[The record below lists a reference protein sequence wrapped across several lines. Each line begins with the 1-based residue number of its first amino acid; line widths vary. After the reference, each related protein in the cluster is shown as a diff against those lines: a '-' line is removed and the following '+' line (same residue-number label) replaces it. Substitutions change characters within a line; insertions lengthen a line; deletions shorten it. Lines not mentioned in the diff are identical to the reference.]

1 MYNQSHDIVSYIILT
16 EAPDSCCSK
25 NNDGDVP
32 SPSCIFSF
40 GSFSSVNSSSASA
53 GPEREDLLGCTDP
66 VPVLTDVHATRCSFT
81 AGEECTNEEEVCGS
95 PDVRGLL
102 RITVAGESGEKVL
115 LWNGPRAEVREQGE
129 FDGNSKV
136 VDSDFSISLKKWW
149 WIDGGRGFGSRV
161 CMLLMR
167 RRDFGG
173 ERDAMERQE
182 QNLILMCRYLEM
194 AALSL
199 YFLNLLPLPYLDGME
214 LLRCLVQSRGRLD
227 VEERSGVGGR
237 V

>member
-1 MYNQSHDIVSYIILT
+1 MVPGSTLITRLDDTPLGGAEDVWGWYLGTSPRQPTRGWCIPKASLQ
-16 EAPDSCCSK
+16 APDSCCSK

-115 LWNGPRAEVREQGE
+115 LWNGPRAEVREQV
-129 FDGNSKV
+129 V
-136 VDSDFSISLKKWW
+136 VDRWRARF
-149 WIDGGRGFGSRV
+149 WIPGV
-161 CMLLMR
+161 YAL
-167 RRDFGG
+167 
-173 ERDAMERQE
+173 DAATR
-182 QNLILMCRYLEM
+182 LWRYLEM